1 MVLTIS
7 IFDGKTGSLKSA
19 LQTSSFTLG
28 IGYTEPFTSTF
39 QFVKSD
45 GWMERIAQGDLVYIS
60 RINLKGSYFDDRGY
74 LGFVSM
80 VRESD
85 KDLSISSKDYN
96 CIFDNAVD
104 QTWSPV
110 NLKWDLLQ
118 LMDAIKVAKCSPPWW
133 KAVTFDTSAETA
145 GNRPTSLEAANQDI
159 QPWNLVNLAY
169 KYGIIIVP
177 TVSIWENSIEVNITI
192 KQKPYDRAL
201 NIDQKF
207 ITNLG
212 FSLGGN
218 DATNIVAFIPS
229 SDNALH
235 TDRSYFILNNS
246 GEVEGPFQELDV
258 NMLARMRLPLK
269 ASNKYYSD
277 EDYDLDEFKEEAN
290 DTLLGNN
297 QYHEISVSFPESMIS
312 SALFRER
319 PMVSI
324 HHDGS
329 TIDSSPRQ
337 ISYSNNLSNVSIKF
351 GFNDNTVTG
360 AIKKALSTGS
370 STLNSR
376 IESLSSRIDAIQS
389 GGIGITFGDGF
400 IKNGSSLM
408 LDFGNYVQPKIKSGN
423 SDPTEK
429 AKYEGEFYINIST
442 GKVFRSGTD
451 LSWTIIGD
459 ISNGLSVLFKETSAD
474 TMTIEFTEDN

>member
-1 MVLTIS
+1 MVLAIS
-7 IFDGKTGSLKSA
+7 IFDGKTGRLKSA
-19 LQTSSFTLG
+19 LETSSFTLG

-39 QFVKSD
+39 QFVKKE
-45 GWMERIAQGDLVYIS
+45 GWMERISLGDLVYIS
-60 RINLKGSYFDDRGY
+60 RINLKGSYFDDKGY

-85 KDLSISSKDYN
+85 KDLSISAKDCN
-96 CIFDNAVD
+96 TIFDGTIA

-110 NLKWDLLQ
+110 NLKWDLIMM
-118 LMDAIKVAKCSPPWW
+118 MDAIKVAKCSPPWW
-133 KAVTFDTSAETA
+133 KITAYDSSAESA
-145 GNRPTSLEAANQDI
+145 GNRATSLEASNQDI
-159 QPWNLVNLAY
+159 QPWDLVNLAY
-169 KYGIIIVP
+169 KYGIIIIA
-177 TVSIWENSIEVNITI
+177 TASIWENSIEVNFTI
-192 KQKPYDRAL
+192 KQKTYDRNL

-212 FSLGGN
+212 FSLGGS

-235 TDRSYFILNNS
+235 TERSYYILNNS

-258 NMLARMRLPLK
+258 DMLARMRLPLK
-269 ASNKYYSD
+269 ATNKYYSD
-277 EDYDLDEFKEEAN
+277 EDYDLDEFKEEAD

-297 QYHEISVSFPESMIS
+297 VYHEITVSFPEKMIS
-312 SALFRER
+312 SSLFRDR
-319 PMVSI
+319 PIVTI

-337 ISYSNNLSNVSIKF
+337 VSYSNNFANVSMKF

-376 IESLSSRIDAIQS
+376 IENLNRRIDSIQS
-389 GGIGITFGDGF
+389 GGIGFTVGDGL

-408 LDFGNYVQPKIKSGN
+408 LDFGNYVQPKIKSGS

-429 AKYEGEFYINIST
+429 AKYEGEFYINITT

-451 LSWTIIGD
+451 LSWSIIGD
-459 ISNGLSVLFKETSAD
+459 ISNGLSVLFKETNSE
-474 TMTIEFTEDN
+474 TMTIEFTEE